1 MVLHK
6 KITTRTTI
14 ILRVVVQCLT
24 GRIAGCQVG
33 SSNPSQWNLKNGIS
47 CQTNLARVKGVVQL
61 HRHKMTDETF
71 DRSCQN
77 CFNTK
82 FTKLLVLRILKTY
95 HKLIKCSSSCLH
107 HINSLPSCADV
118 WLTLQD
124 VCLSVIRV
132 TTNCLI

>member
-1 MVLHK
+1 MIPRQQKLMVLHK

-61 HRHKMTDETF
+61 HRHKITDETF

-82 FTKLLVLRILKTY
+82 FTKLQSRPAPGRDFTCCGGIPQFTRGKGHGRATQ
-95 HKLIKCSSSCLH
+95 H
-107 HINSLPSCADV
+107 
-118 WLTLQD
+118 
-124 VCLSVIRV
+124 
-132 TTNCLI
+132 